1 MDSVKEAEQCKAQ
14 LDKAPLIIFSF
25 FVFVGKLELMHCSV
39 LQLMGSKTK
48 CGAEIGG
55 GAHRAFESFKLQG
68 FV

>member
-14 LDKAPLIIFSF
+14 LDKAPFIIFSF

-55 GAHRAFESFKLQG
+55 GAHTAFESFKLQG